1 MKRAACLLLLLLSP
15 LAAAETLQL
24 DGEIAALDSASV
36 APPTVRNVWNFQ
48 ITQLATDGSM
58 LTAGQPVVTFDG
70 NELQRRL
77 VEAQGQ
83 LKQKQSEQAKLLL
96 DLAERERTDRLAT
109 AEQDANLQ
117 KAERK
122 AEQPAD
128 LIRSVDYRK
137 LVIEREQAA
146 RRQAL
151 MQRKEVLARR
161 LRDAERAL
169 VASDVARAQSDVDE
183 LTRAL
188 ASLSVPAPRDGV
200 VVVKSNWRGERYE
213 IGSQVF
219 MGQSVAEMP
228 DPGTLVVRATVAE
241 RDMLRL
247 AEGLPARIRLQGG
260 AGQRLQGKVAEM
272 GRAVRS
278 KSRLS
283 PVPVLDVL
291 VHLQGDTTDLK
302 AGMPV
307 VVEVDVPDIGIGAA
321 P

>member
-1 MKRAACLLLLLLSP
+1 MKRAGCLLMLLLSP

-24 DGEIAALDSASV
+24 DGEIAALDSAGV
-36 APPTVRNVWNFQ
+36 APPTVRGVWNFQ
-48 ITQLATDGSM
+48 ITQLATDGST
-58 LTAGQPVVTFDG
+58 LKAGQPVVTFDG

-146 RRQAL
+146 RRQTL
-151 MQRKEVLARR
+151 MQRKEVLAQR
-161 LRDAERAL
+161 LRAAERTL
-169 VASDVARAQSDVDE
+169 LASDVARAQSDVDE

-188 ASLSVPAPRDGV
+188 SSLAVPAPRDGV

-247 AEGLPARIRLQGG
+247 AEGAPARIRLQGG

-278 KSRLS
+278 KSRQS

-291 VHLQGDTTDLK
+291 VHLVGDTTDLK
-302 AGMPV
+302 SGMPV
-307 VVEVDVPDIGIGAA
+307 VVEVDVPDVGNEVA

>member
-1 MKRAACLLLLLLSP
+1 MRRAGLLFLLLLAP
-15 LAAAETLQL
+15 VAGAETLQL
-24 DGEIAALDSASV
+24 DGEIAALDSESV

-48 ITQLATDGSM
+48 ITQLATDGST
-58 LTAGQPVVTFDG
+58 LKAGQPVVTFDG

-77 VEAQGQ
+77 VEAQGL

-161 LRDAERAL
+161 LREAERAL

-247 AEGLPARIRLQGG
+247 GEGLPARIRLQGG

-291 VHLQGDTTDLK
+291 VHLEGDTSDLK

-307 VVEVDVPDIGIGAA
+307 VVEVDVPDLGNGVA